1 MFTSSIFLLSAI
13 GLWHMAVASPVS
25 VDPASI
31 EPHGWQPK
39 PAHYQTSQL
48 NTRDDFISSASDAGD
63 DQIAY
68 ALRSVLQS
76 QTPAGK
82 PPDSAAAYYLY
93 VWCSP
98 DNKASR
104 DFLAAFALPSL
115 PSRSPP
121 SLVNLVP
128 VPTRGNEAHHIG
140 VSRDGRTAFA
150 GGLLSFRRHQDPNF
164 FFDLTNRRQ
173 PRLVQ
178 TSRPTRGMAADACV
192 ALANGGFLI
201 TMMGGVATGRGGR
214 VVEYDQDFRLVA
226 EYPERE
232 ADVPTGFHPH
242 GIAIEESLDVMITS
256 DFVDPHTT
264 LRPSRGVQAGNT
276 VRIWDLGGRRIRATL
291 VLTPQLHGGIMD
303 VVFLKSPTTC
313 PGCAVATSTG
323 DGKLYLIDTQNATF
337 KVVYDA
343 QDTNV
348 GFHTLVVNNTGT
360 RMWVTATFSGHIY
373 MFDTTDP
380 NNLKLM
386 GKLAIGAYATP
397 HYLALGPDQTTLI
410 VTDYFLDEK
419 DFGLVHFPGDKMLHF
434 IDVSGDSMDW
444 RREMSIDFKRLL
456 RPLGVVNP
464 HGVVMLQ
471 S

>member
-1 MFTSSIFLLSAI
+1 
-13 GLWHMAVASPVS
+13 
-25 VDPASI
+25 
-31 EPHGWQPK
+31 
-39 PAHYQTSQL
+39 
-48 NTRDDFISSASDAGD
+48 
-63 DQIAY
+63 
-68 ALRSVLQS
+68 
-76 QTPAGK
+76 
-82 PPDSAAAYYLY
+82 
-93 VWCSP
+93 
-98 DNKASR
+98 
-104 DFLAAFALPSL
+104 
-115 PSRSPP
+115 

-276 VRIWDLGGRRIRATL
+276 VRIWDLGSRRIRATL

-303 VVFLKSPTTC
+303 VVFLKSPTT
-313 PGCAVATSTG
+313 
-323 DGKLYLIDTQNATF
+323 
-337 KVVYDA
+337 
-343 QDTNV
+343 
-348 GFHTLVVNNTGT
+348 
-360 RMWVTATFSGHIY
+360 GHIY

-464 HGVVMLQ
+464 HGVVML
-471 S
+471 